1 MGLGV
6 ELYDRDRGVAFRQG
20 LGIFK
25 DRKRHGP
32 SSFALTQPLRVL
44 HNGCQFLTE

>member
-6 ELYDRDRGVAFRQG
+6 ELYDRNRGVAFRQG

-32 SSFALTQPLRVL
+32 SREPTRTHLGSP
-44 HNGCQFLTE
+44 